1 MGKISFSKYKTCLAK
16 CFLKVSLF
24 LDVPLLELFNLYY
37 YYTYPMRYEATLE
50 SIDCNLFQHSGEI
63 IFNYSYRHQPNIGYK
78 YIVYIHLPGKH
89 YNVNH
94 FDPQAFVSGSQNQV
108 FQVCLCIPLSKKF
121 PDDIVAPILT
131 TRGCSYRLELQLQS
145 CSK

>member
-24 LDVPLLELFNLYY
+24 LDVPLLELLKLYY
-37 YYTYPMRYEATLE
+37 YYTYSMIYEATFE

-63 IFNYSYRHQPNIGYK
+63 IFNYSYHHHSNISNK
-78 YIVYIHLPGKH
+78 YIMHIHLPGRH

-94 FDPQAFVSGSQNQV
+94 FDPKAFVSGSQNQV